1 MSQPLD
7 VLGGITAEQF
17 LAEYWQKKPLLVR
30 NALPE
35 IANIL
40 EPSDVMELALDEN
53 ISARLIKQKDRDP
66 NQWSVKSSPLLKADF
81 QKMPKLWTL
90 LVQAV
95 DHYSFDLAELWKKFP
110 FIPQWRRDDIMVSYA
125 PKGGSVG
132 KHFDFYD
139 VFLVQGYGH
148 RRWQL
153 GQMCDAETEF
163 VPGQPLKLLPE
174 MDVNFDEVLAPGDL
188 LYVPPGLS
196 HYGVA
201 EDDCLTFSF
210 GFRMPNISDMMDRVS
225 DKFSD
230 NQLLKNPL
238 QDLIRDQI
246 SPIGQIA
253 QPELEYLKAELLA
266 QLHNSTVLEDAI
278 MSLMSEPKYPD
289 NIPEAEEIGTGDL
302 EDALDQGY
310 QLILEPASRLLYT
323 EEDGELLFW
332 ANGEGLYISDEFAP
346 LLKQI
351 ADGELVELNEDLYH
365 EDILE
370 DVAQL
375 LNDSVLMLLPA
386 EDAEDEAE

>member
-40 EPSDVMELALDEN
+40 EPNDVMELALEEHVT
-53 ISARLIKQKDRDP
+53 ARLIKQKDKDP
-66 NQWSVKSSPLLKADF
+66 NQWSVKSSPLIKGDF

-153 GQMCDAETEF
+153 GQMCDANTEF
-163 VPGQPLKLLPE
+163 VSGQPLKLLPE
-174 MDVNFDEVLAPGDL
+174 MQVDFDEVLAPGDL

-210 GFRMPNISDMMDRVS
+210 GFRMPNMADMMDRVS
-225 DKFSD
+225 DKFAS
-230 NQLLKNPL
+230 NGFLKNPML
-238 QDLIRDQI
+238 DIQRQHSSD
-246 SPIGQIA
+246 IGQISKA
-253 QPELEYLKAELLA
+253 ELDYLKAELL
-266 QLHNSTVLEDAI
+266 QRLQNSAELDDAI

-289 NIPEAEEIGTGDL
+289 NIPEPDEIEADDLREILDTGYEIL
-302 EDALDQGY
+302 
-310 QLILEPASRLLYT
+310 LEPASRLLYT
-323 EEDGELLFW
+323 EQDAELLFW
-332 ANGEGLYISDEFAP
+332 ANGEQVCISEELTAQ
-346 LLKQI
+346 LKQI
-351 ADGELVELNEDLYH
+351 ADGQALPFDQSFDH
-365 EDILE
+365 EEILE
-370 DVAQL
+370 DLAQL
-375 LNDSVLMLLPA
+375 MNDSILMLLPPA
-386 EDAEDEAE
+386 EEE

>member
-1 MSQPLD
+1 MSQTLD

-30 NALPE
+30 NAIPE

-53 ISARLIKQKDRDP
+53 ITARLIKQKDRDP

-95 DHYSFDLAELWKKFP
+95 DHYSFDLAELWKKFS

-153 GQMCDAETEF
+153 GQMCNAETDF
-163 VPGQPLKLLPE
+163 VAGQPLKLLAD
-174 MDVNFDEVLAPGDL
+174 MDIHFDEVLAPGDL

-210 GFRMPNISDMMDRVS
+210 GFRMPNVSDMMDRVG
-225 DKFSD
+225 DKFSE
-230 NQLLKNPL
+230 NEVLRNPL
-238 QDLIRDQI
+238 VDIIRDQM
-246 SPIGQIA
+246 SAVGEVTNN
-253 QPELEYLKAELLA
+253 ELEYLKEKIME
-266 QLHNSTVLEDAI
+266 QLQNSNVLEDAI
-278 MSLMSEPKYPD
+278 MTLMSEPKYPE
-289 NIPEAEEIGTGDL
+289 NIPEAEEIGSGDL
-302 EDALDQGY
+302 EEALEEGY
-310 QLILEPASRLLYT
+310 KLCLEPSSRLLYT
-323 EEDGELLFW
+323 EQDGDVLFW
-332 ANGEGLYISDEFAP
+332 ANGEGICISDVFTP
-346 LLKQI
+346 ILKQL
-351 ADGELVELNEDLYH
+351 ADGQIINLDEKLYDA
-365 EDILE
+365 EILE
-370 DVAQL
+370 DIAQL
-375 LNDSVLMLLPA
+375 LNESILILVPV
-386 EDAEDEAE
+386 E

>member
-1 MSQPLD
+1 MSQSLD

-30 NALPE
+30 NAMPE
-35 IANIL
+35 IAGLL
-40 EPSDVMELALDEN
+40 EPDDVMELALDEN
-53 ISARLIKQKDRDP
+53 VTARLIKQKDRDP

-90 LVQAV
+90 LIQAV
-95 DHYSFDLAELWKKFP
+95 DHYSFDLSELWKKFP

-125 PKGGSVG
+125 PQGGSVG

-153 GQMCDAETEF
+153 GQMCNAETEF

-174 MDVNFDEVLAPGDL
+174 IDVNFDEVLAPGDL

-210 GFRMPNISDMMDRVS
+210 GFRMPNISDMMDRVG
-225 DKFSD
+225 DKFAE
-230 NQLLKNPL
+230 NEVLRNPL
-238 QDLIRDQI
+238 TDIIRDQI
-246 SPIGQIA
+246 SAAGEVTTN
-253 QPELEYLKAELLA
+253 ELEYLKSKIME
-266 QLHNSTVLEDAI
+266 QLHNSNVLEDAI
-278 MSLMSEPKYPD
+278 MRLMSEPKYPE

-302 EDALDQGY
+302 KEALDQGY
-310 QLILEPASRLLYT
+310 SIMLEPASRLLYT
-323 EEDGELLFW
+323 EEDGEILFW
-332 ANGEGLYISDEFAP
+332 GNGEGLCVSEAFTEKLKLIANGESVMLNLDFADEDM
-346 LLKQI
+346 LEDL
-351 ADGELVELNEDLYH
+351 ADLLNES
-365 EDILE
+365 I
-370 DVAQL
+370 
-375 LNDSVLMLLPA
+375 LMLVPPA
-386 EDAEDEAE
+386 EEE

>member
-7 VLGGITAEQF
+7 ILGGITAEQF
-17 LAEYWQKKPLLVR
+17 LREYWQKKPLLVR

-35 IANIL
+35 IINIL
-40 EPSDVMELALDEN
+40 EPNDVMELALEEHVT
-53 ISARLIKQKDRDP
+53 ARLIKQKDKDP
-66 NQWSVKSSPLLKADF
+66 NQWTVKSSPLIKGDF

-153 GQMCDAETEF
+153 GQMCDANTEF
-163 VPGQPLKLLPE
+163 VAGQPLKLLPE
-174 MDVNFDEVLAPGDL
+174 MQVDFDEVLAPGDL

-210 GFRMPNISDMMDRVS
+210 GFRMPNMADVMDRVS
-225 DKFSD
+225 DKFAD
-230 NQLLKNPL
+230 NTFLKNPL
-238 QDLIRDQI
+238 IDIERQQPN
-246 SPIGQIA
+246 PIGQITKS
-253 QPELEYLKAELLA
+253 ELDYLKTLLLERLQNSSELD
-266 QLHNSTVLEDAI
+266 NAI
-278 MSLMSEPKYPD
+278 ISLMSEPKYPD
-289 NIPEAEEIGTGDL
+289 NIPEPDEIEADDLREILDTGYEIL
-302 EDALDQGY
+302 
-310 QLILEPASRLLYT
+310 LEPASRLLYAEQDQT
-323 EEDGELLFW
+323 LLFW
-332 ANGEGLYISDEFAP
+332 ANGEQLCISEDTSS

-351 ADGELVELNEDLYH
+351 ADGQVLAFDQHFNHDE
-365 EDILE
+365 ILE
-370 DVAQL
+370 DFAQL
-375 LNDSVLMLLPA
+375 MNDSILMLLPPA
-386 EDAEDEAE
+386 EE

>member
-1 MSQPLD
+1 M
-7 VLGGITAEQF
+7 
-17 LAEYWQKKPLLVR
+17 
-30 NALPE
+30 
-35 IANIL
+35 
-40 EPSDVMELALDEN
+40 
-53 ISARLIKQKDRDP
+53 
-66 NQWSVKSSPLLKADF
+66 
-81 QKMPKLWTL
+81 
-90 LVQAV
+90 
-95 DHYSFDLAELWKKFP
+95 
-110 FIPQWRRDDIMVSYA
+110 
-125 PKGGSVG
+125 
-132 KHFDFYD
+132 
-139 VFLVQGYGH
+139 
-148 RRWQL
+148 
-153 GQMCDAETEF
+153 
-163 VPGQPLKLLPE
+163 
-174 MDVNFDEVLAPGDL
+174 
-188 LYVPPGLS
+188 
-196 HYGVA
+196 
-201 EDDCLTFSF
+201 
-210 GFRMPNISDMMDRVS
+210 
-225 DKFSD
+225 
-230 NQLLKNPL
+230 

-246 SPIGQIA
+246 SPIGQIT

-323 EEDGELLFW
+323 EEDSELLFW

>member
-40 EPSDVMELALDEN
+40 EPNDVMELALEEHVT
-53 ISARLIKQKDRDP
+53 ARLIKQKDKDP
-66 NQWSVKSSPLLKADF
+66 NQWSVKSSPLIKGDF

-153 GQMCDAETEF
+153 GQMCDANTEF
-163 VPGQPLKLLPE
+163 VSGQPLKLLPE
-174 MDVNFDEVLAPGDL
+174 MQVDFDEVLAPGDL

-210 GFRMPNISDMMDRVS
+210 GFRMPNMADMMDRVS
-225 DKFSD
+225 DKFAGNSF
-230 NQLLKNPL
+230 LKNPML
-238 QDLIRDQI
+238 DIQRQKA
-246 SPIGQIA
+246 GQIGEITKS
-253 QPELEYLKAELLA
+253 ELDYLKTELL
-266 QLHNSTVLEDAI
+266 QRLQNSTELDDAI
-278 MSLMSEPKYPD
+278 MSLMSEPKYPE
-289 NIPEAEEIGTGDL
+289 NIPEPDEIEADDLREILDTGYEIL
-302 EDALDQGY
+302 
-310 QLILEPASRLLYT
+310 LEPASRLLYT
-323 EEDGELLFW
+323 EQDSELLFW
-332 ANGEGLYISDEFAP
+332 ANGEQVCISEDFTAQ
-346 LLKQI
+346 LKQI
-351 ADGELVELNEDLYH
+351 ADGQALPFDQSFDH
-365 EDILE
+365 EEILE
-370 DVAQL
+370 DLAQL
-375 LNDSVLMLLPA
+375 MNDSILMLLPPA
-386 EDAEDEAE
+386 EEE

>member
-7 VLGGITAEQF
+7 ILGGITAEQF
-17 LAEYWQKKPLLVR
+17 LREYWQKKPLLVR
-30 NALPE
+30 NALPD
-35 IANIL
+35 IINIL
-40 EPSDVMELALDEN
+40 EPNDVMELALEEHVT
-53 ISARLIKQKDRDP
+53 ARLIKQKDKDP
-66 NQWSVKSSPLLKADF
+66 NQWTVKSSPLIKGDF

-153 GQMCDAETEF
+153 GQMCDANTEF
-163 VPGQPLKLLPE
+163 VAGQPLKLLPE
-174 MDVNFDEVLAPGDL
+174 MQVDFDEVLAPGDL

-210 GFRMPNISDMMDRVS
+210 GFRMPNMADLMDRVS
-225 DKFSD
+225 DKFAD
-230 NQLLKNPL
+230 NTSLKNPL
-238 QDLIRDQI
+238 IDIERQQAN
-246 SPIGQIA
+246 PIGQITKS
-253 QPELEYLKAELLA
+253 ELDYLKTLLLERLQNSSELD
-266 QLHNSTVLEDAI
+266 NAI
-278 MSLMSEPKYPD
+278 ISLMSEPKYPD
-289 NIPEAEEIGTGDL
+289 NIPEPDEIEADDLREILDTGYEIL
-302 EDALDQGY
+302 
-310 QLILEPASRLLYT
+310 LEPASCLLYA
-323 EEDGELLFW
+323 EQDQELLFW
-332 ANGEGLYISDEFAP
+332 ANGEQLCISEDTSP

-351 ADGELVELNEDLYH
+351 ADGQVLAFDQHFNHDE
-365 EDILE
+365 ILA
-370 DVAQL
+370 DFAQL
-375 LNDSVLMLLPA
+375 MNDSILMLLPPA
-386 EDAEDEAE
+386 EE

>member
-1 MSQPLD
+1 MSQTLD

-35 IANIL
+35 IANFL
-40 EPSDVMELALDEN
+40 EPDDVMELALDEN
-53 ISARLIKQKDRDP
+53 VSARLIKQKDKDP
-66 NQWSVKSSPLLKADF
+66 NQWSVKSSPLIKADF

-153 GQMCDAETEF
+153 GQMCDADTDF
-163 VPGQPLKLLPE
+163 VAGQPLKLLPE
-174 MDVNFDEVLAPGDL
+174 MEVHFDEVLAPGDL

-210 GFRMPNISDMMDRVS
+210 GFRMPNVAEMMDRVS
-225 DKFSD
+225 DKFAD
-230 NQLLKNPL
+230 DQLLKNPL
-238 QDLIRDQI
+238 KDILRDKI
-246 SPIGQIA
+246 SPIGQIT
-253 QPELEYLKAELLA
+253 QNELEYLKTELLA
-266 QLHNSTVLEDAI
+266 QLQNPAVLEDAL
-278 MSLMSEPKYPD
+278 MSLMSEPKYPE
-289 NIPEAEEIGTGDL
+289 NIPEAEAIGSGDL
-302 EDALDQGY
+302 EEALEQGY
-310 QLILEPASRLLYT
+310 SLMLEPASRLLYT
-323 EEDGELLFW
+323 EDENELLFW
-332 ANGEGLYISDEFAP
+332 ANGEGICISEVFAP
-346 LLKQI
+346 ILKQL
-351 ADGELVELNEDLYH
+351 ADGGSVLLDENLYDPDMLEDIVNLLNES
-365 EDILE
+365 I
-370 DVAQL
+370 
-375 LNDSVLMLLPA
+375 LMLLPA
-386 EDAEDEAE
+386 AEQE

>member
-1 MSQPLD
+1 MSQSLD

-35 IANIL
+35 IINIL
-40 EPSDVMELALDEN
+40 EPSDIMELALDEN
-53 ISARLIKQKDRDP
+53 VTARLIKQKDRDP

-95 DHYSFDLAELWKKFP
+95 DHYSFDLAALWKKFP

-153 GQMCDAETEF
+153 GQMCDAESEI
-163 VPGQPLKLLPE
+163 VAGQPLKLLPE
-174 MDVNFDEVLAPGDL
+174 IDVHFDEVLAPGDL
-188 LYVPPGLS
+188 LYVPPSLS
-196 HYGVA
+196 HFGVA

-210 GFRMPNISDMMDRVS
+210 GFRMPNVTDMVDRVG
-225 DKFSD
+225 DKLSD
-230 NQLLKNPL
+230 NALLRNPL
-238 QDLIRDQI
+238 LDIVRDQQ
-246 SPIGQIA
+246 SPIGQLT
-253 QPELEYLKAELLA
+253 QNELDYLKAEILA
-266 QLHNSTVLEDAI
+266 QLQNSTLLEDAI
-278 MSLMSEPKYPD
+278 MTLMSEPKYPE

-302 EDALDQGY
+302 EGILDQGY
-310 QLILEPASRLLYT
+310 
-323 EEDGELLFW
+323 
-332 ANGEGLYISDEFAP
+332 
-346 LLKQI
+346 
-351 ADGELVELNEDLYH
+351 
-365 EDILE
+365 
-370 DVAQL
+370 
-375 LNDSVLMLLPA
+375 
-386 EDAEDEAE
+386 

>member
-1 MSQPLD
+1 MSQTLD
-7 VLGGITAEQF
+7 ILGGITAEQF

-30 NALPE
+30 NAMPE
-35 IANIL
+35 IASLL
-40 EPSDVMELALDEN
+40 EPKDVMELALDEN
-53 ISARLIKQKDRDP
+53 VTARLIKQKDRDP

-153 GQMCDAETEF
+153 GQMCDAETDF
-163 VPGQPLKLLPE
+163 VAGQPLKLLAE
-174 MDVNFDEVLAPGDL
+174 MDIHFDEVLAPGDL

-210 GFRMPNISDMMDRVS
+210 GFRMPNVSDMMDRVG
-225 DKFSD
+225 DKFSE
-230 NQLLKNPL
+230 NELLRNPL
-238 QDLIRDQI
+238 IDIIRDQVG
-246 SPIGQIA
+246 SIGEVSSN
-253 QPELEYLKAELLA
+253 ELEYLKDKIME
-266 QLHNSTVLEDAI
+266 QLQNSNVLEDAI
-278 MSLMSEPKYPD
+278 MTLMSEPKYPE
-289 NIPEAEEIGTGDL
+289 NIPEAEEIGAGDL
-302 EDALDQGY
+302 EEALKEGY
-310 QLILEPASRLLYT
+310 KLCLEPSSRLLYT
-323 EEDGELLFW
+323 EQDDDVLFW
-332 ANGEGLYISDEFAP
+332 ANGEGVCVSEAFTEH
-346 LLKQI
+346 LKQL
-351 ADGELVELNEDLYH
+351 ADGQIVNLNQDLYDA
-365 EDILE
+365 DILE
-370 DVAQL
+370 DIAQL
-375 LNDSVLMLLPA
+375 LNDSILMLVPA
-386 EDAEDEAE
+386 E

>member
-7 VLGGITAEQF
+7 ILGGITAEQF
-17 LAEYWQKKPLLVR
+17 LREYWQKKPLLVR

-35 IANIL
+35 IINIL
-40 EPSDVMELALDEN
+40 EPNDVMELALEEHVT
-53 ISARLIKQKDRDP
+53 ARLIKQKDKDP
-66 NQWSVKSSPLLKADF
+66 NQWTVKSSPLIKGDF

-153 GQMCDAETEF
+153 GQMCDANTEF
-163 VPGQPLKLLPE
+163 VSGQPLKLLPE
-174 MDVNFDEVLAPGDL
+174 MQVDFDEVLAPGDL

-210 GFRMPNISDMMDRVS
+210 GFRMPNMADMMDRVS
-225 DKFSD
+225 DKFAS
-230 NQLLKNPL
+230 NGFLKNPML
-238 QDLIRDQI
+238 DIQRQHSSD
-246 SPIGQIA
+246 IGQISKA
-253 QPELEYLKAELLA
+253 ELDYLKAELL
-266 QLHNSTVLEDAI
+266 QRLQNSDELDDAI

-289 NIPEAEEIGTGDL
+289 NIPEPDEIEADDLREILDTGYEIL
-302 EDALDQGY
+302 
-310 QLILEPASRLLYT
+310 LEPASRLLYT
-323 EEDGELLFW
+323 EQDAELLFW
-332 ANGEGLYISDEFAP
+332 ANGEQVCISEEFTAQ
-346 LLKQI
+346 LKQI
-351 ADGELVELNEDLYH
+351 ADGQALPFDQSFDH
-365 EDILE
+365 EEILE
-370 DVAQL
+370 DLAQL
-375 LNDSVLMLLPA
+375 MNDSILMLLPPA
-386 EDAEDEAE
+386 EEE

>member
-7 VLGGITAEQF
+7 ILGGITAEQF

-35 IANIL
+35 IASLL
-40 EPSDVMELALDEN
+40 EPNDVMELALEEN
-53 ISARLIKQKDRDP
+53 ISARLIKQKDKDP
-66 NQWSVKSSPLLKADF
+66 NQWAVKSSPLIKGDF

-95 DHYSFDLAELWKKFP
+95 DHYSFDLAEMWKKFS

-125 PKGGSVG
+125 QKGGSVG

-153 GQMCDAETEF
+153 GQMCDADTDY
-163 VPGQPLKLLPE
+163 VAGQPLKLLP
-174 MDVNFDEVLAPGDL
+174 DIQVNFDEILAPGDL
-188 LYVPPGLS
+188 LYVPPGLA

-201 EDDCLTFSF
+201 EDDCLTYSF
-210 GFRMPNISDMMDRVS
+210 GFRMPNVTEMMDRIS

-238 QDLIRDQI
+238 TDVLRNQQNA
-246 SPIGQIA
+246 IGQIT
-253 QPELEYLKAELLA
+253 QHELDYLKEKLLA
-266 QLHNSTVLEDAI
+266 QLQNSTVLDDAI

-289 NIPEAEEIGTGDL
+289 NVPEAEEVGTGDL
-302 EDALDQGY
+302 EEALEQGY
-310 QLILEPASRLLYT
+310 LLMLEPASRLLYT
-323 EEDGELLFW
+323 YEDGELLFW
-332 ANGEGLYISDEFAP
+332 ANGEGVGISEQFAP
-346 LLKQI
+346 VLKQL
-351 ADGELVELNEDLYH
+351 ADGEVVALNEALFDQ
-365 EDILE
+365 DILE
-370 DVAQL
+370 DIAQL
-375 LNDSVLMLLPA
+375 LNDSVIMLMPS
-386 EDAEDEAE
+386 ETDE

>member
-7 VLGGITAEQF
+7 ILGGITAEQF
-17 LAEYWQKKPLLVR
+17 LREYWQKKPLLVR

-35 IANIL
+35 IINIL
-40 EPSDVMELALDEN
+40 EPNDVMELALEEHVT
-53 ISARLIKQKDRDP
+53 ARLIKQKDKDP
-66 NQWSVKSSPLLKADF
+66 NQWTVKSSPLIKGDF

-153 GQMCDAETEF
+153 GQICDANTEF
-163 VPGQPLKLLPE
+163 VAGQPLKLLPE
-174 MDVNFDEVLAPGDL
+174 MQVDFDEVLTPGDL

-210 GFRMPNISDMMDRVS
+210 GFRMPNMADVMDRVS
-225 DKFSD
+225 DKFAD
-230 NQLLKNPL
+230 NTLLKNPL
-238 QDLIRDQI
+238 LDIQRQQAN
-246 SPIGQIA
+246 PIGQITKS
-253 QPELEYLKAELLA
+253 ELDYVKMLLLERLQNSSELD
-266 QLHNSTVLEDAI
+266 NAI
-278 MSLMSEPKYPD
+278 ISLMSEPKYPD
-289 NIPEAEEIGTGDL
+289 NIPEPDEIEADDLREILDTGYEIL
-302 EDALDQGY
+302 
-310 QLILEPASRLLYT
+310 LEPASRLLYA
-323 EEDGELLFW
+323 EQDQALLFW
-332 ANGEGLYISDEFAP
+332 ANGEQICISEDSSN

-351 ADGELVELNEDLYH
+351 ADGQVLAFDQHFNHDE
-365 EDILE
+365 ILA
-370 DVAQL
+370 DFAQL
-375 LNDSVLMLLPA
+375 MNDSILMLLPPA
-386 EDAEDEAE
+386 EE

>member
-40 EPSDVMELALDEN
+40 EPNDVMELALEEHVT
-53 ISARLIKQKDRDP
+53 ARLIKQKDKDP
-66 NQWSVKSSPLLKADF
+66 NQWSVKSSPLIKGDF

-153 GQMCDAETEF
+153 GQMCDANTEF
-163 VPGQPLKLLPE
+163 VSGQPLKLLPE
-174 MDVNFDEVLAPGDL
+174 MQVDFDEVLAPGDL
-188 LYVPPGLS
+188 LYIPPGLS

-210 GFRMPNISDMMDRVS
+210 GFRMPNMADMMDRVS
-225 DKFSD
+225 DKFAS
-230 NQLLKNPL
+230 NGFLKNPML
-238 QDLIRDQI
+238 DIQRQHSSD
-246 SPIGQIA
+246 IGQISKA
-253 QPELEYLKAELLA
+253 ELDYLKAELL
-266 QLHNSTVLEDAI
+266 QRLQNSAELDDAI

-289 NIPEAEEIGTGDL
+289 NIPEPDEIEADDLREILDTGYEIL
-302 EDALDQGY
+302 
-310 QLILEPASRLLYT
+310 LEPASRLLYT
-323 EEDGELLFW
+323 EQDAELLFW
-332 ANGEGLYISDEFAP
+332 ANGEQVCISEEFTAQ
-346 LLKQI
+346 LKQI
-351 ADGELVELNEDLYH
+351 ADGQALPFDQSFDH
-365 EDILE
+365 EEILE
-370 DVAQL
+370 DLAQL
-375 LNDSVLMLLPA
+375 MNDSILMLLPPA
-386 EDAEDEAE
+386 EEE

>member
-1 MSQPLD
+1 MSQPLA

-17 LAEYWQKKPLLVR
+17 LSEYWQKKPLLVR

-35 IANIL
+35 IINIL
-40 EPSDVMELALDEN
+40 EPNDVKELALEEN
-53 ISARLIKQKDRDP
+53 VTARLIKQKDKDS
-66 NQWSVKSSPLLKADF
+66 NQWSVKSSPLIKGDF

-95 DHYSFDLAELWKKFP
+95 DHYSFDLAALWKKFP

-153 GQMCDAETEF
+153 GQMCDADTAF
-163 VPGQPLKLLPE
+163 IPGQPLKLLPDME
-174 MDVNFDEVLAPGDL
+174 VNFDEVLAPGDL

-210 GFRMPNISDMMDRVS
+210 GFRMPNIADMMDRVS
-225 DKFSD
+225 DKFSED
-230 NQLLKNPL
+230 QLLRNPL
-238 QDLIRDQI
+238 TDILRDQATAAGEI
-246 SPIGQIA
+246 TPV
-253 QPELEYLKAELLA
+253 ELEYLKTELLA
-266 QLHNSTVLEDAI
+266 RLQNSTVLDDAI
-278 MSLMSEPKYPD
+278 ISLMSEPKYPE

-302 EDALDQGY
+302 EEALDQSY
-310 QLILEPASRLLYT
+310 MLMLEPASRLLYT
-323 EEDGELLFW
+323 DEDNQLLFW
-332 ANGEGLYISDEFAP
+332 ANGEALYISESFAAY
-346 LLKQI
+346 LKRL
-351 ADGELVELNEDLYH
+351 ADGEILVLDQNLNDE
-365 EDILE
+365 EILE
-370 DVAQL
+370 DIAQL
-375 LNDSVLMLLPA
+375 LTDSILMLLPP
-386 EDAEDEAE
+386 EEEQN

>member
-30 NALPE
+30 NAMPE
-35 IANIL
+35 IAGLL
-40 EPSDVMELALDEN
+40 EPDDVMELALDEN
-53 ISARLIKQKDRDP
+53 VTARLIKQKDRDP
-66 NQWSVKSSPLLKADF
+66 NQWSVKSSPLIKADF

-95 DHYSFDLAELWKKFP
+95 DHYSFDLSELWKKFP

-125 PKGGSVG
+125 PQGGSVG

-153 GQMCDAETEF
+153 GQMCNAETEF
-163 VPGQPLKLLPE
+163 VLGQPLKLLPE
-174 MDVNFDEVLAPGDL
+174 IDVNFDEVLAPGDL

-210 GFRMPNISDMMDRVS
+210 GFRMPNVSDMMDRVG
-225 DKFSD
+225 DKFAE
-230 NQLLKNPL
+230 NEVLRNPL
-238 QDLIRDQI
+238 TDIIRDQI
-246 SPIGQIA
+246 SAAGEVA
-253 QPELEYLKAELLA
+253 ANELEYLKSKIME
-266 QLHNSTVLEDAI
+266 QLHNSNVLEDAI
-278 MSLMSEPKYPD
+278 MSLMSEPKYPE

-302 EDALDQGY
+302 EEALDQDY
-310 QLILEPASRLLYT
+310 SIMLEPASRLLYT
-323 EEDGELLFW
+323 EEDDEILFW
-332 ANGEGLYISDEFAP
+332 GNGEGLCISEAFAEKLKLIANGESVMLNLDFADEDM
-346 LLKQI
+346 LEDL
-351 ADGELVELNEDLYH
+351 ADLLNES
-365 EDILE
+365 I
-370 DVAQL
+370 
-375 LNDSVLMLLPA
+375 LMLVPPA
-386 EDAEDEAE
+386 EEE

>member
-30 NALPE
+30 NAMPE
-35 IANIL
+35 IAGLL
-40 EPSDVMELALDEN
+40 EPDDVMELALDEN
-53 ISARLIKQKDRDP
+53 VTARLIKQKDRDP

-95 DHYSFDLAELWKKFP
+95 DHYSFDLSELWKKFP

-125 PKGGSVG
+125 PQGGSVG

-153 GQMCDAETEF
+153 GQMCNAETEF

-174 MDVNFDEVLAPGDL
+174 IDVNFDEVLAPGDL

-210 GFRMPNISDMMDRVS
+210 GFRMPNISDMMDRVG
-225 DKFSD
+225 DKFAE
-230 NQLLKNPL
+230 NEVLRNPL
-238 QDLIRDQI
+238 TDIIRDQI
-246 SPIGQIA
+246 SAAGEVA
-253 QPELEYLKAELLA
+253 ANELEYLKSKIME
-266 QLHNSTVLEDAI
+266 QLHNSNVLEDAI
-278 MSLMSEPKYPD
+278 MSLMSEPKYPE

-302 EDALDQGY
+302 EEALDQGY
-310 QLILEPASRLLYT
+310 SIMLEPASRLLYT
-323 EEDGELLFW
+323 EEDDEILFW
-332 ANGEGLYISDEFAP
+332 GNGEGLCISEAFAEKLKLIANGESVMLNLDFADEDM
-346 LLKQI
+346 LEDL
-351 ADGELVELNEDLYH
+351 ADLLNES
-365 EDILE
+365 I
-370 DVAQL
+370 
-375 LNDSVLMLLPA
+375 LMLVPPA
-386 EDAEDEAE
+386 EEE

>member
-1 MSQPLD
+1 MSLPLD

-30 NALPE
+30 NVMPE
-35 IANIL
+35 IAGLL
-40 EPSDVMELALDEN
+40 EPDDVMELALEEN
-53 ISARLIKQKDRDP
+53 VTARLIKQKDRDP
-66 NQWSVKSSPLLKADF
+66 NQWSVKTSPLLKADF

-95 DHYSFDLAELWKKFP
+95 DHYSFDLSELWKKFA

-125 PKGGSVG
+125 PQGGSVG
-132 KHFDFYD
+132 QHFDFYD

-153 GQMCDAETEF
+153 GQMCDAETEL

-210 GFRMPNISDMMDRVS
+210 GFRMPNVSDMMDRVG
-225 DKFSD
+225 DKFAE
-230 NQLLKNPL
+230 NEVLRNPL
-238 QDLIRDQI
+238 TDIIRDHI
-246 SPIGQIA
+246 SAAGEVTGN
-253 QPELEYLKAELLA
+253 ELEYLKGKIME
-266 QLHNSTVLEDAI
+266 QLHNSNVLEDAI
-278 MSLMSEPKYPD
+278 MSLMSEPKYEE

-302 EDALDQGY
+302 EEALDQGY
-310 QLILEPASRLLYT
+310 SLMLEPASRLLYT
-323 EEDGELLFW
+323 EEAGETLFW
-332 ANGEGLYISDEFAP
+332 ANGEGICISEAFTAK
-346 LLKQI
+346 LKQI
-351 ADGELVELNEDLYH
+351 ADGEHVLLNEDFAD
-365 EDILE
+365 EDMLE
-370 DVAQL
+370 DVADL
-375 LNDSVLMLLPA
+375 LNDSVLMLVPPA
-386 EDAEDEAE
+386 EEE

>member
-40 EPSDVMELALDEN
+40 EPNDVMELALEEHVT
-53 ISARLIKQKDRDP
+53 ARLIKQKDKDP
-66 NQWSVKSSPLLKADF
+66 NQWSVKSSPLIKGDF

-153 GQMCDAETEF
+153 GQMCDANTEF
-163 VPGQPLKLLPE
+163 VSGQPLKLLPE
-174 MDVNFDEVLAPGDL
+174 MQVDFDEVLAPGDL

-196 HYGVA
+196 HYGIA
-201 EDDCLTFSF
+201 EDNCLTFSF
-210 GFRMPNISDMMDRVS
+210 GFRMPNMADMMDRVS
-225 DKFSD
+225 DKFAS
-230 NQLLKNPL
+230 NGFLKNPML
-238 QDLIRDQI
+238 DIQRQHSSD
-246 SPIGQIA
+246 IGQISKA
-253 QPELEYLKAELLA
+253 ELDYLKAELL
-266 QLHNSTVLEDAI
+266 QRLQNSDELDDAI

-289 NIPEAEEIGTGDL
+289 NIPEPDEIEADDLREILDTGYEIL
-302 EDALDQGY
+302 
-310 QLILEPASRLLYT
+310 LEPASRLLYT
-323 EEDGELLFW
+323 EQDAELLFW
-332 ANGEGLYISDEFAP
+332 ANGEQVCISEEFTAQ
-346 LLKQI
+346 LKQI
-351 ADGELVELNEDLYH
+351 ADGQALPFDQSFDH
-365 EDILE
+365 EEILE
-370 DVAQL
+370 DLAQL
-375 LNDSVLMLLPA
+375 MNDSILMLLPPA
-386 EDAEDEAE
+386 EEE